1 MAVNIKSSLEV
12 AQERVSEIK
21 VANDAFVDAIPNI
34 SGTSAYSPTNA
45 EMMTVNT
52 FGKLSASLQRFH
64 ALLDRDKNRI
74 LEIAQRFEDAQ
85 AQ

>member
-1 MAVNIKSSLEV
+1 MAVNIKSSMEV

-21 VANDAFVDAIPNI
+21 LANNAFVDAIPNI
-34 SGTSAYSPTNA
+34 SGTSSYSPTNA
-45 EMMTVNT
+45 ERMTANT

-85 AQ
+85 T